1 MGSERLRSLIPR
13 ELSLFDLSAGSL
25 EVLTCRAVFILPDQ
39 SLPGVKSLFRRDI
52 HVKRENSEAV
62 VAA

>member
-1 MGSERLRSLIPR
+1 MGSELLQSLIPR
-13 ELSLFDLSAGSL
+13 ERSLFDLSGGSL

-39 SLPGVKSLFRRDI
+39 SLPGVKSLFRRHI
-52 HVKRENSEAV
+52 YLKREKSEAV